1 MNVLKTYT
9 SKVIQDRRE
18 CSSEET
24 TGTDILG
31 LFLKAASKE
40 GGKIDHQYLTDVV
53 LNLILAGRDTTVL
66 PPCCS
71 LTLALLALYMLP

>member
-1 MNVLKTYT
+1 MLRTIAPLKRFKDHMNVLKTYT

-24 TGTDILG
+24 TATDILG

-40 GGKIDHQYLTDVV
+40 GGKIDHQYLTYDG
-53 LNLILAGRDTTVL
+53 ADT
-66 PPCCS
+66 PS
-71 LTLALLALYMLP
+71 